1 MKKTILIIIA
11 FVLTL
16 GVNAQRVEI
25 QKRSCCAM
33 ELDLDSHPQ
42 PLYAMNND
50 WDASHT
56 YRQLV
61 VLVSF
66 SDCDFKMDNPRDT
79 YDAMFNQSGYNQRDG
94 AGCVADYFRD
104 QSNGLFN
111 LEFDVYGPVKVNSKA
126 QKGSGGQDF
135 RSSVFVEALRTLVT
149 QQPSI
154 DFSLYDWNGN
164 KVVNQVIFVYAG
176 YAGNQPGLTTYIWP
190 STGTMSTVTTP
201 DGYQAYN
208 YSASGEL
215 WSNNAS
221 CGIGTICHEFS
232 HCLGLPDIY
241 PTTSTTSVVSIV
253 DEWDL
258 MDGGHGSNL
267 GWCPPNYSPLEKM
280 LLGWLTP
287 TELTKDTVITGLK
300 PVSDG
305 GEVYLIR
312 HTEDEYYLLENRQW
326 QGWDVSVPGQGL
338 LVWHVN
344 YNRSK
349 WNGNVV
355 NNTTGK
361 PNYHLVTADNLDFDA
376 WYDLYIERGG
386 GNPYQDKSRRLHRWL
401 LSSAPYPWATDS
413 TDFVNRELTDTS
425 VPVAMMYNRNAAGSY
440 LLSKPITDITQHD
453 DGTISFV
460 FHASSADGLN
470 NPSTDEAPSA
480 IYTLT
485 GRKVESDAINRLPKG
500 FYIINGKKTIIR

>member
-1 MKKTILIIIA
+1 MGLDPLPMNAII
-11 FVLTL
+11 
-16 GVNAQRVEI
+16 
-25 QKRSCCAM
+25 K
-33 ELDLDSHPQ
+33 
-42 PLYAMNND
+42 D
-50 WDASHT
+50 WDANST

-66 SDCDFKMDNPRDT
+66 SDCDFKMEDPRAT

-111 LEFDVYGPVKVNSKA
+111 LEFDVYGPIKVNSKA
-126 QKGSGGQDF
+126 QSKSGGQDF
-135 RSSVFVEALRTLVT
+135 RTSVFVEALRSLIS
-149 QQPSI
+149 QQSDI
-154 DFSLYDWNGN
+154 DFSRYDWNGN
-164 KVVNQVIFVYAG
+164 RYVNQVIFVYAG
-176 YAGNQPGLTTYIWP
+176 YAGNQPGFTNYIWP
-190 STGTMSTVTTP
+190 STGVMDDVVTTP
-201 DGYQAYN
+201 DGYQIYD

-215 WSNNAS
+215 WSNDTS

-241 PTTSTTSVVSIV
+241 PTQSSTTVLSIV

-258 MDGGHGSNL
+258 MDGGNSSNF
-267 GWCPPNYSPLEKM
+267 GWCPPNYSPLEKI

-300 PVSDG
+300 PISEG

-326 QGWDVSVPGQGL
+326 LGWDVSVPGQGL

-349 WNGNVV
+349 WYNNVI
-355 NNTTGK
+355 NNTEGK
-361 PNYHLVTADNLDFDA
+361 PNYHLVTADNLDYDA
-376 WYDLYIERGG
+376 WYTLYRKRGG
-386 GNPYQDKSRRLHRWL
+386 GNPYIDKDRRIHRCL

-413 TDFVNRELTDTS
+413 TDFVNNELTDTS
-425 VPVAMMYNRNAAGSY
+425 VPASVMYNRNAIGSY
-440 LLSKPITDITQHD
+440 LLSKPITDITQYD

-460 FHASSADGLN
+460 FHASSTDDLN
-470 NPSTDEAPSA
+470 VPKATDEAPLA

>member
-1 MKKTILIIIA
+1 MKKTLIFIIA
-11 FVLTL
+11 LILTL
-16 GVNAQRVEI
+16 DVNAQRVEI
-25 QKRSCCAM
+25 RKRSCCAM
-33 ELDLDSHPQ
+33 ELVLDHQ
-42 PLYAMNND
+42 PLKAMKND
-50 WDASHT
+50 WNASRT

-66 SDCDFKMDNPRDT
+66 SDCDFKMENPRET

-94 AGCVADYFRD
+94 TGCVADYFRD

-111 LEFDVYGPVKVNSKA
+111 LAFDVYGPIKVNSKA
-126 QKGSGGQDF
+126 QKGSGDQDF
-135 RSSVFVEALRTLVT
+135 RPSVFVEALRTLIK
-149 QQPSI
+149 QQSGI
-154 DFSLYDWNGN
+154 DFSPYDWNGN

-176 YAGNQPGLTTYIWP
+176 YAGNQPGYFTYTWP

-201 DGYQAYN
+201 DGYQVKN

-241 PTTSTTSVVSIV
+241 PTSSSTSAASIV

-300 PVSDG
+300 PASEG
-305 GEVYLIR
+305 GEVFLIR

-344 YNRSK
+344 YNQSK

-376 WYDLYIERGG
+376 WLDIYNSGGISLYL
-386 GNPYQDKSRRLHRWL
+386 DKNRRLHRCL

-413 TDFVNRELTDTS
+413 TDFVNRELTDSST
-425 VPVAMMYNRNAAGSY
+425 PAAMMYNRNATGSY

-470 NPSTDEAPSA
+470 IPIIDEAPSA

-485 GRKVESDAINRLPKG
+485 GRKIQPNAINSLPKG
-500 FYIINGKKTIIR
+500 IYIIDGKKTIIK

>member
-1 MKKTILIIIA
+1 MLSTS
-11 FVLTL
+11 
-16 GVNAQRVEI
+16 AQHVAIE
-25 QKRSCCAM
+25 KRACCTAEAM
-33 ELDLDSHPQ
+33 PQ
-42 PLYAMNND
+42 AIVRNEWN
-50 WDASHT
+50 ASHT
-56 YRQLV
+56 YRQMV

-66 SDCDFKMDNPRDT
+66 SDCDFKMEDPKAT
-79 YDAMFNQSGYNQRDG
+79 YDAIFNQKGYNQRDG

-111 LEFDVYGPVKVNSKA
+111 LHFDVYGPIKVNAKA
-126 QKGSGGQDF
+126 KTGYNSQDF
-135 RSSVFVEALRTLVT
+135 RESVFEEAMRNLIS
-149 QQPSI
+149 QQPDI
-154 DFSLYDWNGN
+154 DYSPYDWNNNGY
-164 KVVNQVIFVYAG
+164 VNQVVFVYAG
-176 YAGNQPGLTTYIWP
+176 YAGNQPGFTDYTWP
-190 STGTMSTVTTP
+190 STGVMGVVSTP
-201 DGYQAYN
+201 DGHQIYN
-208 YSASGEL
+208 YSSSGEL

-258 MDGGHGSNL
+258 MDGGNGSNL

-287 TELTKDTVITGLK
+287 TELTADTVITGMK
-300 PVSDG
+300 SVGDG

-312 HTEDEYYLLENRQW
+312 HTENEYYLLENRQW
-326 QGWDVSVPGQGL
+326 QGWDVSVPGHGL

-344 YNRSK
+344 YNASK
-349 WNGNVV
+349 WSSNVV
-355 NNTTGK
+355 NNTAGK
-361 PNYHLVTADNLDFDA
+361 PNYHLMTADNLDYDA
-376 WYDLYIERGG
+376 WFDIYNKRGG
-386 GNPYQDKSRRLHRWL
+386 GNPYIDRTRRLHRCL

-413 TDFVNRELTDTS
+413 TDFVNRELTDSS
-425 VPVAMMYNRNAAGSY
+425 VPASIMYNRNATGSY
-440 LLSKPITDITQHD
+440 YLSKPITDITEHE

-470 NPSTDEAPSA
+470 IPITDEAPSA

-485 GRKVESDAINRLPKG
+485 GRKVESQAMNRLPKG